1 MDLDAARAAQ
11 RIQLSDDNSF
21 LPRLSLEVPIRAR
34 TADKDRRHS
43 ITHIL
48 AGYTYVNAISDRFKL
63 KPINV
68 DPETN
73 VVSVRG

>member
-1 MDLDAARAAQ
+1 MLRERRSESNCPTIIVSYPACLLQFR
-11 RIQLSDDNSF
+11 F
-21 LPRLSLEVPIRAR
+21 VPAPQ
-34 TADKDRRHS
+34 TKTKRHA

-68 DPETN
+68 DPETD